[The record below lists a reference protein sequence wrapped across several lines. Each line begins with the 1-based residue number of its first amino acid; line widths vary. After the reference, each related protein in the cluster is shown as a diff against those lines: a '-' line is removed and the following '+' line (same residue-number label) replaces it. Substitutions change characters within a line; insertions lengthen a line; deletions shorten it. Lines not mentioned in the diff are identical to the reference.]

1 MDTKKKGDIF
11 ENFVFDYFSALIQKG
26 YMGLNPSHTKIYKQ
40 KKYYSKDREDYIIFD
55 VAIEVY
61 LLDQPAP
68 YITMLIECKNY
79 SNNVPVDDI
88 EEFSAKVSQV
98 GLHNIIAIFI
108 TTQGFQ
114 KSALNVAKNRKIG
127 LWRIANT
134 QEKHE
139 VILNRT
145 INRIKN
151 NDEIISNAL
160 TSENFQDISSTNIFI
175 QTPLRFT
182 SIPKDLIYEFLSLQK
197 DVSPK
202 EFFTQH
208 RVNSYSKTIPYKS
221 KKELSILAENLFDKF
236 YKNDEID
243 LNDIINTLG
252 YKLIEIDTPEHPNII
267 GKLETKLK
275 TITIFGSGFFSQH
288 QINFAKAHEIA
299 HIFLNHSKYIIS
311 ESFSPAMESH
321 SVDIEITQNI
331 DRLEFQANYFA
342 GCLLLPENRLK
353 ATLNYYL
360 QHYGIR
366 NRGFAPLYIDSQPC
380 NFENYRKIILPL
392 TEIFNVSQETMKIR
406 LTELGLAQFA
416 FQPTS
421 PHKVKRS
428 YIDRF

>member
-1 MDTKKKGDIF
+1 MNTKKKGDAF
-11 ENFVFDYFSALIQKG
+11 ENFVFDYFSILLRKG
-26 YMGLNPSHTKIYKQ
+26 YLGINPNQAKIYKQ
-40 KKYYSKDREDYIIFD
+40 KKYYSKDREGYIIFD
-55 VAIEVY
+55 VAIEVSFFEQEDPF
-61 LLDQPAP
+61 LV
-68 YITMLIECKNY
+68 ILIECKDY
-79 SNNVPVDDI
+79 GKKVPVDDI
-88 EEFSAKVSQV
+88 EEFSTKVSQV
-98 GLHNIIAIFI
+98 GKHNTKAICI
-108 TTQGFQ
+108 TKNGFQ
-114 KSALNVAKNRKIG
+114 KGALKIAKNRNIG
-127 LWRIANT
+127 LWKITTNDNH
-134 QEKHE
+134 K
-139 VILNRT
+139 VIFNRT

-160 TSENFQDISSTNIFI
+160 TSENFQDISATNIFI

-182 SIPKDLIYEFLSLQK
+182 SIPKDLIYDFLSLQK

-243 LNDIINTLG
+243 LNEIINTLG

-299 HIFLNHSKYIIS
+299 HIFLKHSNYIIS

-321 SVDIEITQNI
+321 SLDIEITQNI

-360 QHYGIR
+360 QQYGIR
-366 NRGFAPLYIDSQPC
+366 NRGFSPLYIDSQPC
-380 NFENYRKIILPL
+380 NFENYRRIILPL

-416 FQPTS
+416 FKPTS
-421 PHKVKRS
+421 TNKVKRS